1 MIYKGE
7 SGMSISIIT
16 SKGQTTIPKDVREAL
31 DLKPKDK
38 LIYVIEENKVIIMA
52 AKGDILD
59 IKGSIKADKSID
71 FKQLREKTKKIV
83 AKKIIEK
90 KK

>member
-1 MIYKGE
+1 
-7 SGMSISIIT
+7 MSISILT

-31 DLKPKDK
+31 DLKPRDK
-38 LIYVIEENKVIIMA
+38 LIFVIEENKVIMMA

-59 IKGSIKADKSID
+59 IKGSIKADKSIN
-71 FKQLREKTKKIV
+71 FKQLREQTKKIV

>member
-1 MIYKGE
+1 
-7 SGMSISIIT
+7 MSISILT

-31 DLKPKDK
+31 NLKPRDK
-38 LIYVIEENKVIIMA
+38 LIYVIEENKVIMMA

-59 IKGSIKADKSID
+59 IKGSIKVDKSID
-71 FKQLREKTKKIV
+71 FKQLRQQTKKIV